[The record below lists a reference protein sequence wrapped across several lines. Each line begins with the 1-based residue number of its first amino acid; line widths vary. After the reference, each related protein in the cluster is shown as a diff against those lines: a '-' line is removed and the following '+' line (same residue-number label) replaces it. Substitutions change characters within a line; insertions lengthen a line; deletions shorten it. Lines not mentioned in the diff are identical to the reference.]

1 MRLAGIT
8 ILLALLLAAPAAAAP
23 SLVSL
28 GTFSQPIWA
37 GSPPGDKT
45 RVFVAERAG
54 RIRVIENGVT
64 STFMDISGTVRSDGS
79 ERGLLSLAFPPD
91 YATSRKLYAYVTAQT
106 DGRIEVREYTGSD
119 VASMRVLLSV
129 PHDNN
134 SNHNGGQLQ
143 FGPDGLLYAGTGDGG
158 GSNDQYGHAQNVD
171 SRLGK
176 LLTIDVADGTVT
188 QVGVGLRNP
197 WRFSFDPQGRIVIAD
212 VGQNA
217 VEEINRGLAG
227 NYGWP
232 CFEGRRAGPR
242 ADTRCATGTA
252 EPLVEKTHGGA
263 PNDGFC
269 SITGGYV
276 VRDPGLPTLL
286 GRYVYGDFCNAAL
299 RSVDLDTPTTDA
311 AIGLNVSGLSSF
323 GEDACGRL
331 LVVSL
336 NGPVSRM
343 TDGPSTPCEPEEPT
357 PTPTPTATPTPPT
370 ATATPDPTVTPDP
383 TTTPNPTV
391 TPVPTATPEPTATPD
406 PNATA
411 SPTATASDRDGHA
424 RGPAERCDTHPHADP
439 ERGPG
444 PVRGLDARHRPA
456 LPRQAP
462 LPVRRPAHEQDVPGH
477 RQRPELHAHDRDAHP
492 R

>member
-8 ILLALLLAAPAAAAP
+8 LLLVLALAAPAAAAP

-37 GSPPGDKT
+37 GSPPGDKA

-64 STFMDISGTVRSDGS
+64 STFMDISGTVLSNSS

-91 YATSRKLYAYVTAQT
+91 YASSRKLYAYVTAQS
-106 DGRIEVREYTGSD
+106 DGRIEVREYTGND
-119 VASMRVLLSV
+119 VASVRVLLSI
-129 PHDNN
+129 PHDQAG
-134 SNHNGGQLQ
+134 NHNGGQLQ
-143 FGPDGLLYAGTGDGG
+143 FGPDGRLYAGTGDGG

-176 LLTIDVADGTVT
+176 LLTIDVADGTTT
-188 QVGVGLRNP
+188 QVSVGLRNP

-212 VGQNA
+212 VGQGA

-232 CFEGRRAGPR
+232 CFEGRRTGPR

-252 EPLVEKTHGGA
+252 QPLVEKTHGASG
-263 PNDGFC
+263 DGFC

-299 RSVDLDTPTTDA
+299 RSVDLDAPTTDA
-311 AIGLNVSGLSSF
+311 AIGINVAGLSSF

-357 PTPTPTATPTPPT
+357 PTPTPTATPTATADRDPDRHPDAPPPT
-370 ATATPDPTVTPDP
+370 ADAHRHAT
-383 TTTPNPTV
+383 
-391 TPVPTATPEPTATPD
+391 PTATT
-406 PNATA
+406 
-411 SPTATASDRDGHA
+411 
-424 RGPAERCDTHPHADP
+424 GP
-439 ERGPG
+439 
-444 PVRGLDARHRPA
+444 
-456 LPRQAP
+456 
-462 LPVRRPAHEQDVPGH
+462 
-477 RQRPELHAHDRDAHP
+477 DRDAGRRP
-492 R
+492 